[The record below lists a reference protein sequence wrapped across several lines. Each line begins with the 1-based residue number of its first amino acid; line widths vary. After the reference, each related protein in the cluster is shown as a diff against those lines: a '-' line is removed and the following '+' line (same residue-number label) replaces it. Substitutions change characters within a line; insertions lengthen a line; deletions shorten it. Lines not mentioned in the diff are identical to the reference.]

1 MLENELDIVHRAQ
14 SGDHNAFEQLVHE
27 YEKRVY
33 NLAFRMCKNEQ
44 DALDLSQ
51 DIFVRVFKS
60 LTFFKERSS
69 FSTWLYSIAS
79 NACIDFTRRQ
89 KKLKSLPLVYPDDEG
104 EQSTLEIPDLRYEPE
119 QEYERQVLREDIASA
134 LTNLSDEHREILVLR
149 EINGLSYQEIS
160 EALDISCGTVKS
172 RICRARESLCR
183 ILSKNRNN
191 TKRPASN
198 PVKER

>member
-1 MLENELDIVHRAQ
+1 MLENELDIVRRAQ

-60 LTFFKERSS
+60 LAFFKERSS

-79 NACIDFTRRQ
+79 NACIDFSRRQ
-89 KKLKSLPLVYPDDEG
+89 KKHKTLPLEYPDDDG
-104 EQSTLEIPDLRYEPE
+104 DQSTLEIPDLRYEPE
-119 QEYERQVLREDIASA
+119 QEYERQALREDIASA
-134 LTNLSDEHREILVLR
+134 LTNLSDEHREILILR
-149 EINGLSYQEIS
+149 EINGLSYQEIC

-183 ILSKNRNN
+183 ILLRNRNN
-191 TKRPASN
+191 SNRPTSN